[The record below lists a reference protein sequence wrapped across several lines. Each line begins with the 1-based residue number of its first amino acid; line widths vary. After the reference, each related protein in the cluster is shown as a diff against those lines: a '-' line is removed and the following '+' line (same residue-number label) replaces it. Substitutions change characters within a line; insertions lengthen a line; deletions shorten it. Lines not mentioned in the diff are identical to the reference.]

1 MPTLPASAER
11 AATLRMPSSAFY
23 VSQGKD
29 VWHVIDPESGA
40 MTTMTPAEFNNRM
53 VLESQCPPHV
63 QNLFDAM
70 PHYSA
75 WKFNHEHGYIHPQ
88 TR

>member
-11 AATLRMPSSAFY
+11 AATLRMPSIPFY

-29 VWHVIDPESGA
+29 CWHIIDPESGA
-40 MTTMTPAEFNNRM
+40 MTTMTLSEFSKRM
-53 VLESQCPPHV
+53 ILESQCPPQV
-63 QNLFDAM
+63 QNLFDTM

-75 WKFNHEHGYIHPQ
+75 WKFNHEHNYQPQ

>member
-11 AATLRMPSSAFY
+11 AATLRMPSSPFY

-29 VWHVIDPESGA
+29 FWHVIDPDSGA
-40 MTTMTPAEFNNRM
+40 MTTMTPDEFNKRM
-53 VLESQCPPHV
+53 VLEGQCPPQV
-63 QNLFDAM
+63 QSLFNSM

-75 WKFNHEHGYIHPQ
+75 WKFNHEHSSQ
-88 TR
+88 AQAR